1 VSEPVTSSETGT
13 PPSPGTV
20 RVPRYRWL
28 RAVLPH
34 VLTALVAV
42 VVTLGVQ
49 RLWQPPAPAAGTLL
63 PQPATPPGTT
73 TPATPISTPN
83 PSPAGAA
90 TPFPAPT
97 EPPLAAALSRQELID
112 LRAQDD
118 RLWAAIYLIRALS
131 QAADAETS
139 LRANDLAGV
148 EQTLTALDESLAQAY
163 ARAADPDRNPIDQ
176 IRRDASAMRE
186 DLYLRP
192 EGMDARLARLQQAIV
207 TLIEARR

>member
-1 VSEPVTSSETGT
+1 M
-13 PPSPGTV
+13 
-20 RVPRYRWL
+20 
-28 RAVLPH
+28 
-34 VLTALVAV
+34 
-42 VVTLGVQ
+42 
-49 RLWQPPAPAAGTLL
+49 
-63 PQPATPPGTT
+63 
-73 TPATPISTPN
+73 STPN